1 MESLLKFDFILFLML
16 IGIVGKPNCGKS
28 TFFKAMTL
36 SDIEIGNYPFVTIK
50 PNHGMGYVKIK
61 DVAKDFGKIANPR
74 EGFVLGDH
82 RFVPVE
88 LLDVAGLVPGAHE
101 GKGMGNQFLDDLN
114 QADAL
119 IHVIDVSGG
128 TNENGESVESL
139 SYNPSEDIR
148 FLEFELDMW
157 YLRIIKKGWEKFAR
171 SLAGGKE
178 IHKSVA
184 KQLSGLGVN
193 EDMVKDSIK
202 GFDKD
207 VTKWDDGVLGKLATS
222 LRELSKPIIIAAN
235 KIDVEGSEKN
245 LERLQKEFPNY
256 SIIGCSSDSELALKE
271 AAKKGLIDYIPG
283 NNNFNF
289 KEGLSDKQ
297 TVALEFIRDNVLRK
311 NSGSG
316 LQKVLNTVVFDVL
329 RYIAIHPGGVSKLE
343 DSKGNV
349 IPDCFLMPKGS
360 TAIDFAFRLHTDIG
374 KGFIKA
380 IDVKTKKVIGRE
392 HVLKNLD
399 IVEIKTK

>member
-1 MESLLKFDFILFLML
+1 ML

>member
-1 MESLLKFDFILFLML
+1 ML

-61 DVAKDFGKIANPR
+61 DVAKEFGKVANPR
-74 EGFVLGDH
+74 EGFVQGDN

-128 TNENGESVESL
+128 TNEKGESVESL

-157 YLRIIKKGWEKFAR
+157 YLRILKKGWEKFAR
-171 SLAGGKE
+171 SLVGGKE
-178 IHKSVA
+178 IHKEIA
-184 KQLSGLGVN
+184 KQLSGLKVT
-193 EDMVKDSIK
+193 EEMVKDSIK
-202 GFDKD
+202 DFDNN
-207 VTKWDDGVLGKLATS
+207 VAGWDENTLGKLATR

-245 LERLQKEFPNY
+245 LELLKKEFPNY

-271 AAKKGLIDYIPG
+271 AGKKELIDYISG
-283 NNNFNF
+283 ENNFNF
-289 KEGLSDKQ
+289 KKGLSDKQ
-297 TVALEFIRDNVLRK
+297 TYALEFIRDNVLRK

-316 LQKVLNTVVFDVL
+316 LQKVLNTVVFDILDRIVV
-329 RYIAIHPGGVSKLE
+329 HPGGVSKLE

-349 IPDCFLMPKGS
+349 IPDAFIMKKGT

-374 KGFIKA
+374 EGFIKA
-380 IDVKTKKVIGRE
+380 VDVKTKKVIGRE
-392 HVLKNLD
+392 HILKNLD